1 MTQVLDNIPEAVILV
16 TDWPEAARLLEQ
28 SIRAGNQDAQAAYLL
43 ATCYKQ
49 LGRIPEAR
57 QTLAKI
63 AQPDANV
70 LLQRGVLA
78 FLDRD
83 YANAAEEFA
92 RSWDKFPESYPA
104 AYNLLLARL
113 CLGDVQQAAALIP
126 RLATLAS
133 PEDQRLL
140 MLLRTLFL
148 AAADTGDIANAAPP
162 DATNTLAAMTGPEEA
177 RLLDLLS
184 GLGQFDVTYSLL
196 AKLVALRPRS
206 DQAYA
211 AFFGVAL
218 VQAKSH
224 MDRCQWSAAE
234 ALLSSLRRRS
244 ESSHIRLDGFY
255 MLVLQQMIGVCS
267 SMLQDFDRG
276 IHAFRAAQELYQREV
291 QNANTA
297 EKVPRFFNSQG
308 VPLAAW
314 LEQNMALAWELQNR
328 LDKAEPHWLRY
339 LDALEQGFARSQP
352 PEYLPGLA
360 FECLSRLAD
369 QFSKV
374 ERWTSALGCLQR
386 AHRLRPTD
394 YDTLERLFH
403 LFTQLK
409 RSEDARKILRRLRE
423 VRPNDPQVELFDL
436 EVREMRSVEDIER
449 LLADLRRALQKYSGD
464 LRVEERGTNVLHNL
478 VPSLE
483 RFADQYTSQV
493 NKVVDQM
500 RRLPSYQI
508 NWPVVRDIMRDLE
521 DHFTYLRR
529 VAQKCLA
536 QISNDDLRRDLN
548 RLIAHCDRKLDQ
560 CHTLGQ

>member
-1 MTQVLDNIPEAVILV
+1 MPDVLEHIPEAVILV
-16 TDWPEAARLLEQ
+16 TDWGEAARLLEQ
-28 SIRAGNQDAQAAYLL
+28 SIRAGNHDPQAAYLL
-43 ATCYKQ
+43 ALCYKN

-63 AQPDANV
+63 AEPDANV

-78 FLDRD
+78 FLDKEF
-83 YANAAEEFA
+83 AVAAEEFSQ
-92 RSWDKFPESYPA
+92 SWETFPESYPA
-104 AYNLLLARL
+104 AYNLLLSRL
-113 CLGDVQQAAALIP
+113 CQGNVYAAAQLIP
-126 RLATLAS
+126 RLAPLAA
-133 PEDQRLL
+133 PEDQRFLS
-140 MLLRTLFL
+140 LLRAML
-148 AAADTGDIANAAPP
+148 AAAAEGDPSSPDVQEAANQL
-162 DATNTLAAMTGPEEA
+162 ATMTGAEEV
-177 RLLDLLS
+177 RLINLFS
-184 GLGQFDVTYSLL
+184 GLGQFDVTYGLL
-196 AKLVALRPRS
+196 SKLVQLRPHS

-211 AFFGVAL
+211 SFFGVAL
-218 VQAKSH
+218 VQAKAH
-224 MDRCQWSAAE
+224 MDRCQWSSAE

-244 ESSHIRLDGFY
+244 ETGSIRLDGFY
-255 MLVLQQMIGVCS
+255 FLVMHQMLGVCS
-267 SMLQDFDRG
+267 CMIQDFERG
-276 IHAFRAAQELYQREV
+276 LTSFRTAQEIFQREA
-291 QNANTA
+291 QLASTQDRIA
-297 EKVPRFFNSQG
+297 RFFNTQG
-308 VPLAAW
+308 VPLTAW
-314 LEQNMALAWELQNR
+314 LEQNLALAWELQSR

-339 LDALEQGFARSQP
+339 LDALEQNMARSNP
-352 PEYLPGLA
+352 PEHLSGLA

-386 AHRLRPTD
+386 AHRIRPTD

-436 EVREMRSVEDIER
+436 EVREMRSVEDVER
-449 LLADLRRALQKYSGD
+449 LLADLRRVVQKYSGD
-464 LRVEERGTNVLHNL
+464 LRVEERSTTALHNL
-478 VPSLE
+478 VPTLE
-483 RFADQYTSQV
+483 RFADQHTAQV

-521 DHFTYLRR
+521 DQFTYLRR

-560 CHTLGQ
+560 CHTLAQ